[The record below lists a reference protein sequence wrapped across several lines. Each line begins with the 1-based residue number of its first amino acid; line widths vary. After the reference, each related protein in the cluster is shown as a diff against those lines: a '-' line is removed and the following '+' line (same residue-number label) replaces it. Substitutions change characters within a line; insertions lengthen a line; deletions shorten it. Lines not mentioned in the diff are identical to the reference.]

1 MTAEERIAQ
10 LESENA
16 ALRGENAALREERA
30 ILAQQL
36 EHLLA
41 RLEEV
46 EGRLAKDSH
55 KSSKPPSS
63 DGPARKR
70 GSQRAKSGKQMG
82 GQEGACRT
90 HDAAGGQARRDRW
103 KSYDHYPCAHSIC
116 GAHLL
121 RDGTSIQEQEQQE
134 WAEQMHDLRL
144 SLAAA
149 AEEWRQ
155 RGAQAVPGSD
165 DTYGCRRPS
174 KMAVSWKIHRL
185 RPSALSLPNAGAG
198 VVVYGVRRPAVP
210 RHERCLRYRRPGA
223 G

>member
-30 ILAQQL
+30 ILVQQL

-46 EGRLAKDSH
+46 EGRLTKDSH

-70 GSQRAKSGKQMG
+70 GSRRAKSGKQTG
-82 GQEGACRT
+82 GQPGHAGRT
-90 HDAAGGQARRDRW
+90 MLQVAKKDGSNLEDTSPAAFCTLT
-103 KSYDHYPCAHSIC
+103 SHS
-116 GAHLL
+116 
-121 RDGTSIQEQEQQE
+121 
-134 WAEQMHDLRL
+134 
-144 SLAAA
+144 
-149 AEEWRQ
+149 
-155 RGAQAVPGSD
+155 
-165 DTYGCRRPS
+165 
-174 KMAVSWKIHRL
+174 
-185 RPSALSLPNAGAG
+185 GAG